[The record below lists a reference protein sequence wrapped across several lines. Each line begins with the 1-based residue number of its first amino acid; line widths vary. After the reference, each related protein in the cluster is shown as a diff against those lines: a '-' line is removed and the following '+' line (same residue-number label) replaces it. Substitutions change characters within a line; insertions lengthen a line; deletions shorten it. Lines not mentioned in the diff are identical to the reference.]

1 MISPS
6 DYSVD
11 EGSTVLAVCVG
22 TGFPQPSI
30 SWSLNGNQLDN
41 DSRVTIYEEVT
52 VQAGMTFVESILEVC
67 GVTLLD
73 GGLFECTVS
82 NRLVNSTA
90 NFTLTV
96 NDVVGES
103 FIRLTFVC
111 AQIPTSTVH

>member
-30 SWSLNGNQLDN
+30 SWSFNGNQLDN

-52 VQAGMTFVESILEVC
+52 EQAGMTFVESILEVC

-73 GGLFECTVS
+73 GGLFECAVS

-96 NDVVGES
+96 NDIIGKYS
-103 FIRLTFVC
+103 
-111 AQIPTSTVH
+111 VHCYGGYVT